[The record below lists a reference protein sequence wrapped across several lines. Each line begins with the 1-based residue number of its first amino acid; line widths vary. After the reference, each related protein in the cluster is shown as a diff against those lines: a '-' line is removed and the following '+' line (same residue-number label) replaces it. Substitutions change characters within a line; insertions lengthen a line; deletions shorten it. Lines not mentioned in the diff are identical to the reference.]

1 MASGERYETS
11 YAEWA
16 EQAKVTTEE
25 HREEQQ
31 QVDNQIKEVSEQV
44 HGAEQARSDAHDAL
58 EQIFP
63 RRLTR
68 EDVRERQRVS
78 AKVSNLT
85 AGGSDLTAGTAG
97 DADKR
102 ATTGRTFVE
111 QSALHAWRHYLNA
124 ISTDTNIFSLCSD
137 EMGLSEAQYTYGT
150 QQQQKSTP
158 QQQEQQHPGAAI
170 NEQTDLSG
178 DDRTDLIR
186 LRAGAAKALKSRQA
200 KRKRRSA
207 RKKAELAVYSGNRVG
222 SHARGGGQ
230 AGGRSSGGGQEGN
243 STLGGQ
249 AAAGGGTG

>member
-1 MASGERYETS
+1 MGEWGERSETS
-11 YAEWA
+11 YAEWVDQ
-16 EQAKVTTEE
+16 EKVTIEE

-31 QVDNQIKEVSEQV
+31 QVDNQIKGVLEQV

-58 EQIFP
+58 EHIFP

-78 AKVSNLT
+78 TKVSNLT
-85 AGGSDLTAGTAG
+85 AGGSDLTAG
-97 DADKR
+97 DADKL

-111 QSALHAWRHYLNA
+111 QSALCAWRHYLDA

-186 LRAGAAKALKSRQA
+186 LREGAAKALKSRQA

-222 SHARGGGQ
+222 SRVRGGGQ
-230 AGGRSSGGGQEGN
+230 EGGRSSSGGQEGN